1 MNLSLGVDLNSQENS
16 VWNDTRIAGHK
27 WNITRIKYPTFQLP
41 AS

>member
-16 VWNDTRIAGHK
+16 TQNDTRIVRHK
-27 WNITRIKYPTFQLP
+27 WNITRIKYLTFQLP